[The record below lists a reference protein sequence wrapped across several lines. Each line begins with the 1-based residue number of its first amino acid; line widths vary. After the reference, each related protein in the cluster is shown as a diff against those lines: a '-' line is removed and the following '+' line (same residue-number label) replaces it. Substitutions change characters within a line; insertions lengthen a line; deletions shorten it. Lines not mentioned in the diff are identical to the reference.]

1 MVMGS
6 RPQRG
11 RPVTGVP
18 EAARILG
25 RDVRTVRRM
34 VESGQLE
41 GGAVP
46 GPQRRQWFVY
56 TDQLESPAPAANAA
70 TAKSEHAELA
80 ALRAENADLRAR
92 VVAAEEGER
101 LLLAGHATLREALR
115 ESQSTLAGMLAARTS
130 MERGVEGYRAAAD
143 GYRAA
148 AEEFR
153 EGAEGYLA
161 VVGRTQA
168 SIGMLQSV
176 LEQYSDTISQYVTP
190 GHPGGLE
197 G

>member
-18 EAARILG
+18 EVARILE

-34 VESGQLE
+34 IESGELE

-46 GPQRRQWFVY
+46 GRQRRQWFVY
-56 TDQLESPAPAANAA
+56 TDQLVLVGSAASAE
-70 TAKSEHAELA
+70 TPKSELTEA

-115 ESQSTLAGMLAARTS
+115 ESQSTIAALLGARES
-130 MERGVEGYRAAAD
+130 MDRGAEAYRAAAD
-143 GYRAA
+143 SYRAA
-148 AEEFR
+148 AEEYR
-153 EGAEGYLA
+153 TGADGYVQ
-161 VVGRTQA
+161 VVTQA
-168 SIGMLQSV
+168 QATIGMLQNA
-176 LEQYSDTISQYVTP
+176 LEQYSDTIAQHITP
-190 GHPGGLE
+190 GHPGELDA
-197 G
+197 

>member
-18 EAARILG
+18 EAARILE

-34 VESGQLE
+34 IESGELE

-46 GPQRRQWFVY
+46 GRQRRQWFVY
-56 TDQLESPAPAANAA
+56 TDQLVLVGPAASAE
-70 TAKSEHAELA
+70 TPKSELTEVA

-115 ESQSTLAGMLAARTS
+115 ESQSTIAALLGARES
-130 MERGVEGYRAAAD
+130 MDRGAEAYRAAAD
-143 GYRAA
+143 SYRAA
-148 AEEFR
+148 AEEYR
-153 EGAEGYLA
+153 TGADGYVQ
-161 VVGRTQA
+161 VVTRAQA
-168 SIGMLQSV
+168 TIGMLQNA
-176 LEQYSDTISQYVTP
+176 LEQYSDTIAQHITP
-190 GHPGGLE
+190 GHPGELNA
-197 G
+197 